1 METFLHAVA
10 SVTIILLLTATGYFC
25 AVKGWMTV
33 QVKTFISRYLMT
45 VGIPV
50 MLIYGM
56 QNNLT
61 RADVLAAPRLLLIPL
76 LVIPSCVVMSL
87 AGGPP
92 DEAAAPPAR
101 RFCDDGCHGNTI
113 FIGLAMCLELFGD
126 VATPYVM
133 LFYLVSSCFTQ
144 LIGIPLVRWSAKPA
158 ASPCRWCGNSC
169 ARRRSFPS
177 FSVSCWSD
185 WTSISR
191 AL

>member
-61 RADVLAAPRLLLIPL
+61 RADVLAAQGAAISTLACFVVTPVLMLLL
-76 LVIPSCVVMSL
+76 
-87 AGGPP
+87 
-92 DEAAAPPAR
+92 
-101 RFCDDGCHGNTI
+101 
-113 FIGLAMCLELFGD
+113 
-126 VATPYVM
+126 
-133 LFYLVSSCFTQ
+133 
-144 LIGIPLVRWSAKPA
+144 
-158 ASPCRWCGNSC
+158 
-169 ARRRSFPS
+169 
-177 FSVSCWSD
+177 
-185 WTSISR
+185 
-191 AL
+191 

>member
-25 AVKGWMTV
+25 AVKGWMTA

-61 RADVLAAPRLLLIPL
+61 RADVLAAPRLLLRAPHPSPL
-76 LVIPSCVVMSL
+76 SSYRGFFGSRPFSQINAFLT
-87 AGGPP
+87 AHGEPP
-92 DEAAAPPAR
+92 
-101 RFCDDGCHGNTI
+101 I
-113 FIGLAMCLELFGD
+113 
-126 VATPYVM
+126 
-133 LFYLVSSCFTQ
+133 
-144 LIGIPLVRWSAKPA
+144 
-158 ASPCRWCGNSC
+158 
-169 ARRRSFPS
+169 
-177 FSVSCWSD
+177 D
-185 WTSISR
+185 W

>member
-61 RADVLAAPRLLLIPL
+61 RADVLLSLIHISEPT
-76 LVIPSCVVMSL
+76 
-87 AGGPP
+87 
-92 DEAAAPPAR
+92 R
-101 RFCDDGCHGNTI
+101 
-113 FIGLAMCLELFGD
+113 
-126 VATPYVM
+126 PY
-133 LFYLVSSCFTQ
+133 
-144 LIGIPLVRWSAKPA
+144 
-158 ASPCRWCGNSC
+158 
-169 ARRRSFPS
+169 
-177 FSVSCWSD
+177 
-185 WTSISR
+185 
-191 AL
+191 

>member
-61 RADVLAAPRLLLIPL
+61 RATCSPRR
-76 LVIPSCVVMSL
+76 VC
-87 AGGPP
+87 
-92 DEAAAPPAR
+92 
-101 RFCDDGCHGNTI
+101 C
-113 FIGLAMCLELFGD
+113 
-126 VATPYVM
+126 
-133 LFYLVSSCFTQ
+133 SSRC
-144 LIGIPLVRWSAKPA
+144 S
-158 ASPCRWCGNSC
+158 S
-169 ARRRSFPS
+169 
-177 FSVSCWSD
+177 
-185 WTSISR
+185 SR
-191 AL
+191 AAL